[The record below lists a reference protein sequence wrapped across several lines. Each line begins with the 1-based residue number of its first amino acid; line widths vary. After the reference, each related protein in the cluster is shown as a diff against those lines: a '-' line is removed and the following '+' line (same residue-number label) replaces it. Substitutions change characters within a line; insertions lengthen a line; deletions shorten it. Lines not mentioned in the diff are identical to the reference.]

1 MRISHFLVAA
11 ATMATVISFSAGP
24 AAATQTVGETAKA
37 VAPHCIIQG
46 TAQPRG
52 QAPTTTPPKMA
63 CYSTFAKAVS
73 AATGGEVRLPADATR
88 VTQKQLD
95 AGKAAARASG
105 STASVTAA
113 STMIGIEYKDKNLKG
128 ATKLMYSNGPCTPTT
143 YTPFPSMA
151 AYGWNNT
158 IGSAVTYSGCLAGH
172 WQYDNFAGPSIV
184 CNCYYNL
191 GALNDLTSSI
201 WFSTTGR

>member
-1 MRISHFLVAA
+1 MRVTLFLATAVTVVAA
-11 ATMATVISFSAGP
+11 LSFSAGP

-37 VAPHCIIQG
+37 SAPHCVITG
-46 TAQPRG
+46 TVQTRG
-52 QAPTTTPPKMA
+52 EAPTTTPPPIS

-73 AATGGEVRLPADATR
+73 AATAGEVQLPADATR

-105 STASVTAA
+105 KVASTTASV
-113 STMIGIEYKDKNLKG
+113 MIGVEYKDKNLGG
-128 ATKLMYSNGPCTPTT
+128 ATRLMNSNGACTANG
-143 YTPFPSMA
+143 YTPFPSLA
-151 AYGWNNT
+151 PYGWNNT

-172 WQYDNFAGPSIV
+172 FQYDNFGGPSIV
-184 CNCYYNL
+184 CNCYSNL

-201 WFSTTGR
+201 WFSATGR

>member
-1 MRISHFLVAA
+1 MRMKLFMAAAVTVAA
-11 ATMATVISFSAGP
+11 AVSFSAGP
-24 AAATQTVGETAKA
+24 AAAAQTVGETAKA
-37 VAPHCIIQG
+37 SAPHCIIQG
-46 TAQPRG
+46 TVQPRG
-52 QAPTTTPPKMA
+52 QAPTTRPPKMS

-73 AATGGEVRLPADATR
+73 AATAGEVQLAADATR

-95 AGKAAARASG
+95 VGKTAARVSGKGAAAT
-105 STASVTAA
+105 TASTL
-113 STMIGIEYKDKNLKG
+113 IGIEYKDKNLGG

-158 IGSAVTYSGCLAGH
+158 IGSAVTYSGCLSGH
-172 WQYDNFAGPSIV
+172 YQYDNFAGPSIV
-184 CNCYYNL
+184 CNCYSNL